1 MKLNF
6 FLVVL
11 VMFVSLFSFSQ
22 TKTELVIPPIVKNE
36 MLAVFPQA
44 FDIPVTWE
52 MEGLN
57 FKGNIEI
64 MGNPAFAVFNENG
77 KLIRRENKMHV
88 SYLSKSIIREL
99 DSKYPGNEILE
110 VYEVLDSSGT
120 KTYKTTYKFKATTV
134 FRNDGSIVK

>member
-1 MKLNF
+1 MKPHII
-6 FLVVL
+6 LVVL

-22 TKTELVIPPIVKNE
+22 TKTDLVIPPIVKNE
-36 MLAVFPQA
+36 MLAVYPQA
-44 FDIPVTWE
+44 FNIPVTWE
-52 MEGLN
+52 KEGLN

-64 MGNPAFAVFNENG
+64 MGSPAFAVFNETG